1 MNFSFLPA
9 FLTVF
14 PLNHT
19 PRAVSVRRIFFVFT
33 IAYFARYFKMVR
45 HILYI
50 LRVFCGSFS
59 SNSQRIFSLH
69 PNAAQ
74 KASSERGGFRPPLAA
89 HKKAS
94 LYTREA

>member
-1 MNFSFLPA
+1 MSFSFLPA

-19 PRAVSVRRIFFVFT
+19 PRAVSVRLISFVFT

-50 LRVFCGSFS
+50 LRVFVGVFPQIHNVFS
-59 SNSQRIFSLH
+59 QPSLTQR
-69 PNAAQ
+69 
-74 KASSERGGFRPPLAA
+74 KKPPL
-89 HKKAS
+89 KG
-94 LYTREA
+94 EAFAPR